1 MGRGLAIEHRL
12 DGLVRAIGR
21 HWLAIWLIG
30 SGAYVCGA
38 LAAPALARMGA
49 SHAAATLYILYR
61 PMCHQ
66 LPSHSWFLFGPHAS
80 YDWPT
85 LQPFTTAPLA
95 HPLWS
100 FHQPVTDPRI
110 GYQVAIC
117 ERDLA
122 TFAALFAASIV
133 LAVVRRR
140 HGRLPPLP
148 ALLYGLAMVPIGL
161 DGLTQLVG
169 LREST
174 PLLRTLTGALFGAAT
189 AAFVLPQLE
198 AAMADTLHPTG
209 PLASAAFDPPDV
221 DGATTARRDGG

>member
-1 MGRGLAIEHRL
+1 MTTTAGGGTHRAGAL
-12 DGLVRAIGR
+12 LGTLTAGIGR

-30 SGAYVCGA
+30 SGAYILGA
-38 LAAPALARMGA
+38 FAAPALARYGA
-49 SHAAATLYILYR
+49 DHAAAALYLLYR

-66 LPSHSWFLFGPHAS
+66 LPSHSWFLFGPRPY

-117 ERDLA
+117 ERDVA
-122 TFAALFAASIV
+122 TFTALFSASV
-133 LAVVRRR
+133 ALAWLRRR
-140 HGRLPPLP
+140 TGRIPPLP
-148 ALLYGLAMVPIGL
+148 AALYVLAIVPIGL

-174 PLLRTLTGALFGAAT
+174 PLLRTLTGAVFGAAT

-198 AAMADTLHPTG
+198 AAMADVTGTVAPPT
-209 PLASAAFDPPDV
+209 SIEDPSNNV
-221 DGATTARRDGG
+221 V